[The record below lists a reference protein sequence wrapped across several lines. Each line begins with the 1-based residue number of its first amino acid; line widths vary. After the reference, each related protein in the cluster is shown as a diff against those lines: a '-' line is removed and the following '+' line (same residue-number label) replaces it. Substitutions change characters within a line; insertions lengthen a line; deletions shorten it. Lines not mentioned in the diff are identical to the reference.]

1 MSAADAVIHSDDSA
15 MTSPEPGLLR
25 QMMSYSPRL
34 MLVRHKAEPG
44 WVGAPHSHP
53 HEQIVYVVSGSIQ
66 LTVAGVAHTLRAG
79 DSIYV
84 DGGAEHQASSQQGAE
99 ILDIFTP
106 YREEYAAQ

>member
-1 MSAADAVIHSDDSA
+1 MSATDKVIHSDDST

-25 QMMSYSPRL
+25 QVMSYSPKL

-44 WVGAPHSHP
+44 WVGAAHSHP
-53 HEQIVYVVSGSIQ
+53 HEQIIYVVSGAIE
-66 LTVAGVAHTLRAG
+66 LVVAGVAHPLRAG
-79 DSIYV
+79 DSLWV
-84 DGGAEHQASSQQGAE
+84 DGGAEHQASSELGAE